1 MVTRNYRSSLWI
13 LRYARAFCYSEL
25 LMWNFIAASCFQL
38 AIGYRSFEAS
48 SMGTTP
54 LLSISIQRRL
64 FTCASI
70 VLLHISYLFS
80 RCVSTFPWFPLLS
93 SSTWPCGFVLARR
106 GNVSVARFPSRSGN
120 SQPWGWLMVVHWVL
134 KVNYILNCQRAVE
147 RRRKAVRHFTSFW
160 SLS

>member
-1 MVTRNYRSSLWI
+1 MVIIYYQSTVKSI

-25 LMWNFIAASCFQL
+25 LMWNFIAVSCFQL
-38 AIGYRSFEAS
+38 AIGYWYFEVS

-54 LLSISIQRRL
+54 LLPNSIQRKL

-80 RCVSTFPWFPLLS
+80 RCASTFPWFPLLS

-106 GNVSVARFPSRSGN
+106 DNVSVVRSPSPSGIP
-120 SQPWGWLMVVHWVL
+120 SHEVGSWL
-134 KVNYILNCQRAVE
+134 YTG
-147 RRRKAVRHFTSFW
+147 F
-160 SLS
+160 